1 MTQKRFISLRPETDL
16 PSIQATFARQN
27 IPPATGEAKSWY
39 SIRNVSRS
47 EAEIMIYDE
56 IGFWGV
62 TASDFIRDL
71 ADIKA
76 STINL
81 RINSPG
87 GDVFDGVAIYN
98 AVKRHTAEVNVFIDG
113 LAASAASFIAMAG
126 DKVSMS
132 PHSQM
137 MIHEASGLAIGNA
150 EDMRKL
156 ADMLDKTSDS
166 IAAMYAERAGGDVTE
181 WRARMKD
188 ETWYSDQEAVD
199 AGLADEV
206 LGSSGAPPA
215 NKTAKNEAPLPEPVP
230 EPEPEEP
237 SSDPKPIDWAAL
249 MDSLADEAEDDIF
262 AERVST
268 NV

>member
-1 MTQKRFISLRPETDL
+1 MAQHQRVISLRPQTDL
-16 PSIQATFARQN
+16 PSISASFQR
-27 IPPATGEAKSWY
+27 PALPESSEPKSWY

-47 EAEIMIYDE
+47 EAEVTIYDE
-56 IGFWGV
+56 IGFFGV
-62 TASDFIRDL
+62 TAADFIRDL

-87 GDVFDGVAIYN
+87 GDVFDGVAIFN
-98 AVKRHTAEVNVFIDG
+98 AIKRHTAQVNVFVDG

-126 DKVSMS
+126 DKVLMS

-156 ADMLDKTSDS
+156 ADMLDKTSTS
-166 IAAMYAERAGGDVTE
+166 IADIYAERAGGTTAE

-188 ETWYSDQEAVD
+188 ETWYSDHEAVA

-206 LGSSGAPPA
+206 IGSSGPAPA
-215 NKTAKNEAPLPEPVP
+215 NVKNEAPSP
-230 EPEPEEP
+230 EPEPDPVAPPEEP
-237 SSDPKPIDWAAL
+237 STEPEPVDYSNL
-249 MDSLADEAEDDIF
+249 FADLQREAEE
-262 AERVST
+262 ALLV
-268 NV
+268 

>member
-1 MTQKRFISLRPETDL
+1 MKHFISLRPETDL
-16 PSIQATFARQN
+16 PSVSASFQRQQAPTN
-27 IPPATGEAKSWY
+27 GEPKSWY

-71 ADIKA
+71 AGISA
-76 STINL
+76 TTINL

-87 GDVFDGVAIYN
+87 GDVFDGVAIFN
-98 AVKRHTAEVNVFIDG
+98 ALKRHTAEVNVSVDG
-113 LAASAASFIAMAG
+113 LAASAASFIAMSG

-166 IAAMYAERAGGDVTE
+166 IAAIYAERAGGTVDE

-188 ETWYSDQEAVD
+188 ETWYTDQGAVD
-199 AGLADEV
+199 AGLADEI

-215 NKTAKNEAPLPEPVP
+215 NNRAKNEAPPLEPDP

-237 SSDPKPIDWAAL
+237 SSEPKPTPIDWKAVFQDAVS
-249 MDSLADEAEDDIF
+249 MAEDDLF
-262 AERVST
+262 APV
-268 NV
+268 

>member
-1 MTQKRFISLRPETDL
+1 MTQHQRFISLRPQTDL
-16 PSIQATFARQN
+16 PSISATYQRQEA
-27 IPPATGEAKSWY
+27 PASGEPKSWY

-56 IGFWGV
+56 IGYWGV

-71 ADIKA
+71 TEVKA

-98 AVKRHTAEVNVFIDG
+98 AVKRHTAQVNVFVDG

-126 DKVSMS
+126 DRVSMS
-132 PHSQM
+132 PHSQL

-156 ADMLDKTSDS
+156 AEMLDKTSDS
-166 IAAMYAERAGGDVTE
+166 IAAIYAERAGGTTEE

-188 ETWYSDQEAVD
+188 ETWYTDQEAVD
-199 AGLADEV
+199 AGLADEIAGV
-206 LGSSGAPPA
+206 ENSARHA
-215 NKTAKNEAPLPEPVP
+215 VQNQAPEPEPIVEP
-230 EPEPEEP
+230 EPEPEPENET
-237 SSDPKPIDWAAL
+237 KPIDYQTLFGRIAAEATEAL
-249 MDSLADEAEDDIF
+249 LA
-262 AERVST
+262 
-268 NV
+268 